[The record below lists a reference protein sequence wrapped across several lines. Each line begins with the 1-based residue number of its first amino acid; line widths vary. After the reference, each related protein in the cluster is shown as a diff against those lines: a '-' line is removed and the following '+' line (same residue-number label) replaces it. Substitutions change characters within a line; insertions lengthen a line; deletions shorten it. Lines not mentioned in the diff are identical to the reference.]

1 MEDLIPPL
9 PCDFVHQIEQDFP
22 QEAATLLSALDH
34 TEPVVSLRLNIRKCA
49 RYKASPSLAYPS
61 LRRSLGAKRDI
72 DLRDAHFSLTIPSG
86 TPACTM
92 YKRLPLWLSPSLRL
106 YSLSVP

>member
-49 RYKASPSLAYPS
+49 RYKASPSLAYSSTP
-61 LRRSLGAKRDI
+61 
-72 DLRDAHFSLTIPSG
+72 IPWCQEG
-86 TPACTM
+86 
-92 YKRLPLWLSPSLRL
+92 YRLEGRCLLITSTHSSTA
-106 YSLSVP
+106 Y

>member
-34 TEPVVSLRLNIRKCA
+34 TDPVVSLRLNIRNV
-49 RYKASPSLAYPS
+49 RV
-61 LRRSLGAKRDI
+61 
-72 DLRDAHFSLTIPSG
+72 T
-86 TPACTM
+86 
-92 YKRLPLWLSPSLRL
+92 KRLLH
-106 YSLSVP
+106 